1 MPRKHV
7 VLTLALGA
15 SLASIAWSADEPAP
29 AAASSASQTAPA
41 QPAATTPSASS
52 DAAKAPA
59 KEETQADADEKH
71 VLARGYKKETHGNQ
85 TVYCRKEVKTG
96 SHFETKICGTAESLA
111 LQERQARDLMQSQSA
126 AGSKTN

>member
-1 MPRKHV
+1 MHSKHIV
-7 VLTLALGA
+7 LALALSVGA
-15 SLASIAWSADEPAP
+15 VSIAAADEPAAPSAAP
-29 AAASSASQTAPA
+29 AAQATPA
-41 QPAATTPSASS
+41 QPAASASS
-52 DAAKAPA
+52 TASASAKAPA